1 MTRDFMSERT
11 QPWLECLACQARFA
25 VAPLFSGCPACQEA
39 GRKSPLEVRYDYAR
53 LGGLE
58 PDSSKPG
65 IWRWHPLLPPV
76 EPHNRVS
83 LGEGNTPLVQLHGWS
98 GSTRLYLK
106 NETANPTWAYKD
118 RANCVSASLA
128 RQFGL
133 KNIATV
139 STGNHGNSLSAYAAA
154 GGLRCVVF
162 CHADAPELQLAL
174 MQFYGARV
182 FRGGRR
188 EAMLEKL
195 AARGD
200 WFPACTSSLRDNF
213 ANPFAIEGF
222 KTIAFEIFEQLDGR
236 VPDRVFVP
244 VGSGDGFYGIWK
256 GFVELERLGVTDKR
270 PRMVACQSTGADCY
284 VRAWRRRAEHLT
296 PLAHARTVALSICEE
311 IGGEQALGAIYES
324 AGAAIG
330 ILDEAILEAASQLAR
345 QGFALEPASAAAVA
359 GARSMAAGES
369 ALGVEAGACWV
380 AIGTG
385 AAVKWPQNIL
395 ARPVA
400 ATKGDDTATSGARP
414 ARTRCLKIFASK
426 TNFYGF
432 ALQTARACPTG
443 CPPSSRISTSCFRW
457 SRQSRACWRSI
468 GRPGC
473 RLLALSRCSCRGII
487 PTLAVE
493 LRAYPKTARDCPHFA
508 PSAERN
514 GDRPSLR
521 GGFPIG
527 S

>member
-1 MTRDFMSERT
+1 MTEQSR
-11 QPWLECLACQARFA
+11 PWLECLACHALHP
-25 VAPLFSGCPACQEA
+25 VAPLFSGCPTCRQT

-58 PDSSKPG
+58 PDRDSLG
-65 IWRWHPLLPPV
+65 IWRWHKLLPPV
-76 EPHNRVS
+76 EPRNRVT
-83 LGEGNTPLVQLHGWS
+83 LGEGNTPLVQLSGWT
-98 GSTRLYLK
+98 GSAQLYLK

-118 RANCVSASLA
+118 RANCISASLA

-174 MQFYGARV
+174 MQFYGASV

-200 WFPACTSSLRDNF
+200 CFPACTSSLRDNF

-222 KTIAFEIFEQLDGR
+222 KTIAFEIFAQLGGR

-256 GFVELERLGVTDKR
+256 GFVELARLGLADKV
-270 PRMVACQSTGADCY
+270 PRMIACQSTGADCY
-284 VRAWRRRAEHLT
+284 VRAWRDRAEQLT
-296 PLAHARTVALSICEE
+296 PLEHAHTVALSICEA

-324 AGAAIG
+324 AGAAVG
-330 ILDEAILEAASQLAR
+330 LPDEEILGAAAQLAR

-359 GARSMAAGES
+359 GARSMAAEGSDPGTGLDE
-369 ALGVEAGACWV
+369 CWV

-385 AAVKWPQNIL
+385 AAVKWPRN
-395 ARPVA
+395 V
-400 ATKGDDTATSGARP
+400 
-414 ARTRCLKIFASK
+414 
-426 TNFYGF
+426 
-432 ALQTARACPTG
+432 
-443 CPPSSRISTSCFRW
+443 
-457 SRQSRACWRSI
+457 I
-468 GRPGC
+468 GRASMPE
-473 RLLALSRCSCRGII
+473 RLPADFDRLDELL
-487 PTLAVE
+487 PT
-493 LRAYPKTARDCPHFA
+493 T
-508 PSAERN
+508 
-514 GDRPSLR
+514 
-521 GGFPIG
+521 
-527 S
+527 